1 MPRPRRPPGAG
12 LTLTTLLAFVI
23 LGPSILAVA
32 QQQQQP
38 SHSVLAHTIHPNHG
52 KSTHS
57 QESAGHVARRRPNS
71 PVFAQDESALATKVS
86 SAPAI
91 DAVRAPSPYNAAP
104 GALTPSAR
112 SLQDWEVEDFVLLA
126 TVDGRI
132 HARDRYTG
140 EEIWELT
147 GQPMLETSYN
157 DSKGSNR
164 LQDQPFVWIVEPKED
179 GALYFLTP
187 GPLPALHRLGLTV
200 KQLANLAPYSSEDP
214 ALPVVYNV
222 EKSTFMLVVEA
233 ASGKIKKSFSP
244 SGTYSVDDESCAP
257 KGRDYF
263 HAQERECSG
272 SINLGQT
279 QYTISIHNK
288 QTNEHICTI
297 KYAEWAPNNRDR
309 DLQIQYSATMDNQYI
324 YSRFNGEVIALDHN
338 RLGKSRQK
346 PLFRQELPYP
356 VARVFD
362 VARPT
367 NDDSPEPALILLP
380 QPAGKAGL
388 EEMAKHVWLNT
399 TESGAWYALSEQNYP
414 VVTDGAPAASCYMHN
429 ELLDWDGP
437 HTLPDQKSLVGVHV
451 LDQKLETP
459 SRYLAIAAPTAY
471 HAEEGQPISRPPET
485 SPMERPM
492 IDPPP
497 RAETMIETRAAAVYT
512 ILLCFLVM
520 AGTVSVMKYPPQL
533 DTLKSLFMK
542 STEPRKVTEPISVP
556 ASTASEP
563 EIRAEPQADTKPEVQ
578 VEIQKEDKTEVE
590 PVVKPDDTPEV
601 KAKIE
606 PVVEPTVKPE
616 STAADV
622 PGIVGPVPEPFASSE
637 PVQEA
642 APETPISQE
651 VKEKKAVT
659 FDIPEDE
666 ELEPLSRTTTTEQ
679 SSPTEG
685 DSDEATPVPSEKA
698 NSATTNG
705 EGVAQDSNAAL
716 ATPTKKKKT
725 HRGKR
730 GGRKLNKNQ
739 QKEEDDVD
747 RIVDAAKQLDPAPTL
762 HPDEVTMNGDDM
774 QDVSNIKRIGKLTI
788 DQDKLLGNGSGGTFV
803 FEGKWNVSKSKIVL
817 LDALF
822 NNRTGSSSCHQANA
836 APIFRSGRAG
846 GQASSGERS
855 ASKRHP
861 LLR

>member
-1 MPRPRRPPGAG
+1 
-12 LTLTTLLAFVI
+12 
-23 LGPSILAVA
+23 
-32 QQQQQP
+32 
-38 SHSVLAHTIHPNHG
+38 
-52 KSTHS
+52 
-57 QESAGHVARRRPNS
+57 
-71 PVFAQDESALATKVS
+71 
-86 SAPAI
+86 
-91 DAVRAPSPYNAAP
+91 
-104 GALTPSAR
+104 
-112 SLQDWEVEDFVLLA
+112 LQDWEVEDFVLLA
-126 TVDGRI
+126 TIDGRI

-147 GQPMLETSYN
+147 GQPMLETIYN
-157 DSKGSNR
+157 VSKGSGS

-187 GPLPALHRLGLTV
+187 GPLPALHRLGMTV
-200 KQLANLAPYSSEDP
+200 KQLANMAPYSSEDP

-257 KGRDYF
+257 KGRGYF

-309 DLQIQYSATMDNQYI
+309 DLQMQYSATMDNQYI
-324 YSRFNGEVIALDHN
+324 YSRYNGEVIALDHN

-388 EEMAKHVWLNT
+388 EELAKHVWLNT

-429 ELLDWDGP
+429 DLLDWDGP
-437 HTLPDQKSLVGVHV
+437 HTLPDPKSLVGVHV

-533 DTLKSLFMK
+533 DALKSFFVK
-542 STEPRKVTEPISVP
+542 SAEPRRVKETPISVP
-556 ASTASEP
+556 ASTVSEP
-563 EIRAEPQADTKPEVQ
+563 EVQAEAQAETGADSRADIKPEVQ
-578 VEIQKEDKTEVE
+578 TEVQPEAKSEVE
-590 PVVKPDDTPEV
+590 PN
-601 KAKIE
+601 
-606 PVVEPTVKPE
+606 VEPAVKPE
-616 STAADV
+616 SKPVEV
-622 PGIVGPVPEPFASSE
+622 PAVVEPVTETITPPEPVEEGAPE
-637 PVQEA
+637 VPVSQEA
-642 APETPISQE
+642 
-651 VKEKKAVT
+651 KEKKVVT
-659 FDIPEDE
+659 FDIPDDE
-666 ELEPLSRTTTTEQ
+666 EFEPLSRTTTTEQ

-685 DSDEATPVPSEKA
+685 DSDEATPIPSEKA
-698 NSATTNG
+698 TVATSNA
-705 EGVAQDSNAAL
+705 EGAAQDPNAAL

-739 QKEEDDVD
+739 QKEDDDVD

-803 FEGKWNVSKSKIVL
+803 FEGKWNVSTL
-817 LDALF
+817 LFRLSDALP
-822 NNRTGSSSCHQANA
+822 NNTIGPSSCHQANA
-836 APIFRSGRAG
+836 SSIFWTG
-846 GQASSGERS
+846 
-855 ASKRHP
+855 
-861 LLR
+861 

>member
-12 LTLTTLLAFVI
+12 LTLTTLLAIVI
-23 LGPSILAVA
+23 LGPSLLAVA

-38 SHSVLAHTIHPNHG
+38 PRSVLAHTIHPNHG

-57 QESAGHVARRRPNS
+57 QENAAHVARRRPNS
-71 PVFAQDESALATKVS
+71 PGFAQDESALATHVS
-86 SAPAI
+86 SAPAVS
-91 DAVRAPSPYNAAP
+91 AVRAPSAINAAT
-104 GALTPSAR
+104 GALAPSAR

-140 EEIWELT
+140 QEIWELT
-147 GQPMLETSYN
+147 GQPMLETIYN
-157 DSKGSNR
+157 TSEGSGT

-187 GPLPALHRLGLTV
+187 GPYPALHRLGMTV
-200 KQLANLAPYSSEDP
+200 KQLANMAPYSSEDP

-244 SGTYSVDDESCAP
+244 TGTYSVGDDSCAP
-257 KGRDYF
+257 KSRDYF
-263 HAQERECSG
+263 HAHERECSG

-309 DLQIQYSATMDNQYI
+309 DLQMQYSATMDNQYI
-324 YSRFNGEVIALDHN
+324 YSRYNGEVIALDHN
-338 RLGKSRQK
+338 RLGKSRLK

-380 QPAGKAGL
+380 QPAGKAGS
-388 EEMAKHVWLNT
+388 EDMAKQVWLNT
-399 TESGAWYALSEQNYP
+399 TDTGAWYALSEQNYP
-414 VVTDGAPAASCYMHN
+414 VVTDGAPEASCYMQN
-429 ELLDWDGP
+429 DLLDWEGP
-437 HTLPDQKSLVGVHV
+437 HTLPDRKNLVGVHK

-471 HAEEGQPISRPPET
+471 HAEERQPISRPPET
-485 SPMERPM
+485 SPMERPT
-492 IDPPP
+492 IDAPP
-497 RAETMIETRAAAVYT
+497 RADTMIETRAAAVYT
-512 ILLCFLVM
+512 ILLCFVVM

-533 DTLKSLFMK
+533 DKLMSLFVK
-542 STEPRKVTEPISVP
+542 TTEARKVKDAPITVP
-556 ASTASEP
+556 TPIPTPSEP
-563 EIRAEPQADTKPEVQ
+563 ELEAEGQEPEPEVTSEAQ
-578 VEIQKEDKTEVE
+578 PPAEAQ
-590 PVVKPDDTPEV
+590 VKPDVEANVEPIVEPQVEAVEVPAVERPVVDAVSVPEPAPE
-601 KAKIE
+601 AKIE
-606 PVVEPTVKPE
+606 APVTPE
-616 STAADV
+616 A
-622 PGIVGPVPEPFASSE
+622 
-637 PVQEA
+637 
-642 APETPISQE
+642 
-651 VKEKKAVT
+651 KEKKVVT
-659 FDIPEDE
+659 FDIPEDDE
-666 ELEPLSRTTTTEQ
+666 ADLEPLSRATTIEQ
-679 SSPTEG
+679 ASPTEG
-685 DSDEATPVPSEKA
+685 SSDEATPTPVEKIPSA
-698 NSATTNG
+698 NSNT
-705 EGVAQDSNAAL
+705 EGTSQDPNAAS

-739 QKEEDDVD
+739 QKDEDDVD
-747 RIVDAAKQLDPAPTL
+747 RIVDAAKKLDPTPTL
-762 HPDEVTMNGDDM
+762 HPDEVTLNGDDM

-803 FEGKWNVSKSKIVL
+803 FEGKWNVSTSNVL
-817 LDALF
+817 LLPHKLILCL
-822 NNRTGSSSCHQANA
+822 GSRRRYQANA
-836 APIFRSGRAG
+836 ASIFWAG
-846 GQASSGERS
+846 
-855 ASKRHP
+855 
-861 LLR
+861 